1 MTNKVVTNPR
11 INYLP
16 ALMFRHFQKCRY
28 GPWYVVSSK
37 KKKNNQNRREN
48 IDKPEKMSSKKIKE
62 KVRKT
67 VDKKEICTA
76 LIGLRAFA
84 TLVSYSS
91 PFLGIVT
98 RPVTQLQPVNLRRT
112 GSRRNCS

>member
-1 MTNKVVTNPR
+1 
-11 INYLP
+11 
-16 ALMFRHFQKCRY
+16 MFRHSSECRY

-37 KKKNNQNRREN
+37 KKTNQNRREN
-48 IDKPEKMSSKKIKE
+48 IDKPEKMSSKKIEE

-84 TLVSYSS
+84 TLVS
-91 PFLGIVT
+91 
-98 RPVTQLQPVNLRRT
+98 
-112 GSRRNCS
+112 